1 MNGWARIKEGAKHSG
16 VKERTFR
23 DWLKGG
29 LKHSRLP
36 SGTVLIKFS
45 DIDSFLEKFQVNEDQ
60 IEKIV
65 GETLKELEGGSEPGV
80 GSVKGK
86 LL

>member
-23 DWLKGG
+23 DWLKAG

-36 SGTVLIKFS
+36 SGTILIRYS
-45 DIDSFLEKFQVNEDQ
+45 WIDEFLEKYQVNENQ
-60 IEKIV
+60 VQKIV
-65 GETLKELEGGSEPGV
+65 DQTVKEIQGER
-80 GSVKGK
+80 
-86 LL
+86 